1 MGKYST
7 VYAMGCSFVQ
17 GSELGLENRPLPSI
31 PVESVPGR
39 FSEIVAHHFD
49 AKHVNL
55 AQGGAGQS
63 RIFRSTVDWIEN
75 NTFNNERVLFLIG
88 LSYPERQE
96 VWVNEKEAYFKWNFY
111 NNTSFT
117 ELVSPNTI
125 RYDKLGELRD
135 DFNEDDLEKFK
146 RFYLEYVFNEEEC
159 YRDSFRYVR
168 ALKSFIK
175 EYVPNYDLFI
185 FNALGENWTD
195 DQREKMGLDSKYS
208 SSWANY
214 ISKND
219 LADPCCW
226 HPKEAAH
233 KEMAN
238 YIIKKYG

>member
-17 GSELGLENRPLPSI
+17 GSELGPNNKGLPSI

-39 FSEIVAHHFD
+39 FSEIVAHHFN

-63 RIFRSTVDWIEN
+63 RIFRSTVDWIESTN
-75 NTFNNERVLFLIG
+75 FDNERVLFLIG

-96 VWVNEKEAYFKWNFY
+96 VWINRKKAYFKWNFY

-117 ELVSPNTI
+117 ELVTPNSI
-125 RYDKLGELRD
+125 KYNKRGELRD
-135 DFNEDDLEKFK
+135 DFNNDDLEKFK
-146 RFYLEYVFNEEEC
+146 MFYLEHVFNEEEC

-175 EYVPNYDLFI
+175 DYVPNFDLFI
-185 FNALGENWTD
+185 FSALGENWTD
-195 DQREKMGLDSKYS
+195 EQRSKMELDSKYS
-208 SSWANY
+208 PSWANY
-214 ISKND
+214 ISVNK
-219 LADPCCW
+219 LKDPCCW

-233 KEMAN
+233 KEIAN
-238 YIIKKYG
+238 YIIEKYG